1 MIPRARVA
9 PPRKGSILGD
19 GAAHL
24 AASCSARGQVGP
36 LPMRGSANLAPPAPP
51 AKRSEPIASQI
62 LHLGPP
68 TSEAKIGP
76 AGTSGTGPALE
87 IGYRALMGRWI
98 SLTSAW
104 LGAAKAKVPRHK
116 RRSAFRVRRG
126 PICCRGVRSRV
137 STDACEKGRRRLR
150 LHHRWGRARIRQ
162 ASCAYQRVS
171 SWAPRPHAAVWL
183 LWAARSAV
191 ACPVC
196 LWGGAAWHGG
206 CALIPRWWSAPAAPS
221 CRGSRFDSSCRVP
234 AAGLAPPAAGIRP
247 RAEDARRQP
256 PPPSPPPPPP
266 SPPPAPP
273 PPKTPKTPPPSPP
286 RPSPPTPPPRWHR
299 PPPLPPTLPT
309 PTPPPLP

>member
-9 PPRKGSILGD
+9 APRKGSILGD

-76 AGTSGTGPALE
+76 AGTSGTGRALQ
-87 IGYRALMGRWI
+87 IGYQALMIRWI

-104 LGAAKAKVPRHK
+104 LGAAKAKVPR
-116 RRSAFRVRRG
+116 RFSRSAFRVRRG

-137 STDACEKGRRRLR
+137 ATEACEKGRRRLR

-162 ASCAYQRVS
+162 VSCAYQRVN

-183 LWAARSAV
+183 PSLGCPLGRS
-191 ACPVC
+191 
-196 LWGGAAWHGG
+196 L
-206 CALIPRWWSAPAAPS
+206 PRLPMGW
-221 CRGSRFDSSCRVP
+221 R
-234 AAGLAPPAAGIRP
+234 GLARGLCTYPPMVVRP
-247 RAEDARRQP
+247 GSTQLSGFVCVFPPHKMRRRVFGNRAVLANGM
-256 PPPSPPPPPP
+256 
-266 SPPPAPP
+266 
-273 PPKTPKTPPPSPP
+273 
-286 RPSPPTPPPRWHR
+286 
-299 PPPLPPTLPT
+299 LYY
-309 PTPPPLP
+309 